1 MKLDREGEATTNAPL
16 AWLDLTQAEKSKLT
30 WLQGVYKG
38 LDTLQKLWRA
48 DASEALMEGYQLTRT
63 VNLNQ
68 VQQYC
73 SPEVLVIIA
82 DDETRK
88 NFFAFPLYAVLP
100 RIGTAISVRDLLNPT
115 ATEDEQTSFGV
126 EDALQLLEARSSD
139 MVDDRRENA
148 LKHLRVLKRLY
159 KPLS

>member
-1 MKLDREGEATTNAPL
+1 MKLEQDEQTTSAAP
-16 AWLDLTQAEKSKLT
+16 AWKDLTQTEKSKLS
-30 WLQGVYKG
+30 WLLGVYKG
-38 LDTLQKLWRA
+38 LDSLQKLWRS
-48 DASEALMEGYQLTRT
+48 DANEALMEGYQLTRT

-73 SPEVLVIIA
+73 FPEVLVIIA
-82 DDETRK
+82 EDETRRE
-88 NFFAFPLYAVLP
+88 FYSFPLYVVIP
-100 RIGTAISVRDLLNPT
+100 RIGTAFSVKNMLSPL

-126 EDALQLLEARSSD
+126 EAALQLLEAKSSD